1 MKLAPMVM
9 LLIIIQI
16 TIMFFNSAYAEGSYT
31 LNPYNIS
38 DIVNNTSP
46 SVFEFI
52 LDPTGWSGSDIL
64 ILISGIVGVAGAFAV
79 GVYLVTKSDTI
90 LFMPI
95 AMMFFGLGAIPMIS
109 LYNVFMSNSSMF
121 GCTGIPCPLAIMVY
135 GASVGLISI
144 FYILAVLEFWSGRS
158 TS

>member
-1 MKLAPMVM
+1 MKLAPMIM
-9 LLIIIQI
+9 LLVIMQI
-16 TIMFFNSAYAEGSYT
+16 TIMFFNSAYTETSYT
-31 LNPYNIS
+31 LNPYNIT
-38 DIVNNTSP
+38 DVVNNTSP
-46 SVFEFI
+46 RVLEFI

-64 ILISGIVGVAGAFAV
+64 TLIVGIIGVVGTFAV

-90 LFMPI
+90 LFMPV
-95 AMMFFGLGAIPMIS
+95 AMMFFGFGAIPMIS

-121 GCTGIPCPLAIMVY
+121 GCTEIPCSLAIMIY

-144 FYILAVLEFWSGRS
+144 FYILAVLEWWSGRS